1 MKTRKTTPAPK
12 VGSSALVRLARK
24 LKAISGHDV
33 GVTLKQARAMSAEE
47 LAEKIREFGS
57 WHKNHCEAISQ
68 QVEQAIF
75 YALDDEANDERRH
88 GPENQSKAPKP

>member
-1 MKTRKTTPAPK
+1 MKTQSTTDALSVPLHR
-12 VGSSALVRLARK
+12 LVRLARD

-33 GVTLKQARAMSAEE
+33 GVTIKQAKTMQPAE
-47 LAEKIREFGS
+47 LAEKIRGFGS

-75 YALDDEANDERRH
+75 YALDDEANIQGEAQ
-88 GPENQSKAPKP
+88 PPAKNL

>member
-1 MKTRKTTPAPK
+1 MKTQTDTNARSVPLHR
-12 VGSSALVRLARK
+12 LVRLARA

-33 GVTLKQARAMSAEE
+33 GVTIKQAKTMQPAE

-75 YALDDEANDERRH
+75 YTLDEEADRPPSGTCR
-88 GPENQSKAPKP
+88 QSNSRCK

>member
-1 MKTRKTTPAPK
+1 MKTQSTTDALSVPLHR
-12 VGSSALVRLARK
+12 LVRLARD
-24 LKAISGHDV
+24 LKAIYGHDV
-33 GVTLKQARAMSAEE
+33 GVTIKQAKTMQPAE

-75 YALDDEANDERRH
+75 YALDDEANT
-88 GPENQSKAPKP
+88 

>member
-1 MKTRKTTPAPK
+1 MKTQSDNTAHAVHLHR
-12 VGSSALVRLARK
+12 LVLLARA

-33 GVTLKQARAMSAEE
+33 GVTIKQAKTMQPAE

-75 YALDDEANDERRH
+75 YTLDEEANAEVSQ
-88 GPENQSKAPKP
+88 PEGEKKL